1 MASTR
6 SNTGAILGAEM
17 PRVVLLSA
25 GALGLVLVLAASA
38 QAPPPAVVR
47 ITDRDPLTLK
57 GRHFK
62 AGERVRLAVTL
73 KRDNRTHKVRASS
86 SGTFES
92 AFADLKWE
100 RCNGNLTVVATG
112 SRGSHVEFTTLAL
125 HCVQQPRLD

>member
-1 MASTR
+1 M
-6 SNTGAILGAEM
+6 
-17 PRVVLLSA
+17 VLVSA
-25 GALGLVLVLAASA
+25 GALGLVLVFAASA
-38 QAPPPAVVR
+38 QATPPSAVVR
-47 ITDRDPLTLK
+47 ITDRDPLTLR

-62 AGERVRLAVTL
+62 AGERVRLVVTL
-73 KRDNRTHKVRASS
+73 KRDTRTHKVRASS

-112 SRGSHVEFTTLAL
+112 SRGSRVEFTVLAL

>member
-6 SNTGAILGAEM
+6 PNIGEILGAEM
-17 PRVVLLSA
+17 RRVVLVSA
-25 GALGLVLVLAASA
+25 GALGLVLLFVASA

-47 ITDRDPLTLK
+47 IADRDPLTLR
-57 GRHFK
+57 GRYFK
-62 AGERVRLAVTL
+62 AGERVRLVVTL
-73 KRDNRTHKVRASS
+73 KRDTRTHKVRASS

-112 SRGSHVEFTTLAL
+112 SRGSHVEFNVLAL
-125 HCVQQPRLD
+125 HCSQQPRLD